1 MNPKSDMVA
10 IFGSCR
16 ISTDDEGTLCSL
28 DASTV
33 FNLCEFDTSGDRLL
47 ASSMR

>member
-1 MNPKSDMVA
+1 MNTQSDIVA
-10 IFGSCR
+10 IFGSRR
-16 ISTDDEGTLCSL
+16 ISTVDEGTLCSL

-33 FNLCEFDTSGDRLL
+33 FNLCEFDPSGDRLL

>member
-1 MNPKSDMVA
+1 MNTKSEIVA
-10 IFGSCR
+10 LFGSRR